1 MTDIQTVEGVPQ
13 LDWKEAPES
22 KSEITDAEIKLAINM
37 LGVKVLKIENINEGQ
52 RKSKK
57 ASKCRG

>member
-1 MTDIQTVEGVPQ
+1 M
-13 LDWKEAPES
+13 DWKEAPES

-37 LGVKVLKIENINEGQ
+37 LGVKVLNIENINEGQ